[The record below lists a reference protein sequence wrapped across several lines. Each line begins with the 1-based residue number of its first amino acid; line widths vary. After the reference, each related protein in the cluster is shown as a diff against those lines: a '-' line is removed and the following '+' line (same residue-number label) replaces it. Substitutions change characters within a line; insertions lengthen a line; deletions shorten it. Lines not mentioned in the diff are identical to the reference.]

1 MKIGE
6 KIKIQRNK
14 LGLTLEQVGDYVG
27 VSKSTVRKW
36 ETGYIA
42 NMKRDKISLLAKV
55 LQMSP
60 SEFISS
66 DTTDIPSNISAII
79 PPEKIHQIPV
89 YATVSAGLGALAED
103 EVIEYIPMV
112 IENPY
117 DTPDTFGLKVRGDS
131 MYPKI
136 EDGDIIVIRK
146 QESVDSGTVAV
157 VLLDGEAGLVKKVEY
172 GEDWIVLHSFNPE
185 YQDKRFEG
193 AEVQRLRVVGKVMKV
208 VKSL

>member
-66 DTTDIPSNISAII
+66 DTTDIPSNISALI

-89 YATVSAGLGALAED
+89 YATVSAGLGALAEN

-117 DTPDTFGLKVRGDS
+117 DIPDTFGLKVRGNS

-157 VLLDGEAGLVKKVEY
+157 VLLDGEEGLVKKVEY
-172 GEDWIVLHSFNPE
+172 GKDWIVLHSFNPE

>member
-60 SEFISS
+60 SEFISF
-66 DTTDIPSNISAII
+66 DTTDIPAT
-79 PPEKIHQIPV
+79 PPLTPKERRLVTAYNAHPELQPAVDKLL
-89 YATVSAGLGALAED
+89 S
-103 EVIEYIPMV
+103 
-112 IENPY
+112 IEN
-117 DTPDTFGLKVRGDS
+117 T
-131 MYPKI
+131 
-136 EDGDIIVIRK
+136 
-146 QESVDSGTVAV
+146 
-157 VLLDGEAGLVKKVEY
+157 GEE
-172 GEDWIVLHSFNPE
+172 
-185 YQDKRFEG
+185 
-193 AEVQRLRVVGKVMKV
+193 
-208 VKSL
+208 